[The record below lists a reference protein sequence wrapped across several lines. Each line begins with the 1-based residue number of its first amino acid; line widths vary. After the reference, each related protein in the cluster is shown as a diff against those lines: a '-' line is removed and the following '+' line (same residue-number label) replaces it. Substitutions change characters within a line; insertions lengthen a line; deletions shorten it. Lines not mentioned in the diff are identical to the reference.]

1 MTSATHLKKLVYS
14 LLRELSSLF
23 YVKPAVYFAPLP
35 QMTAPGARSASEC
48 GQIKQKAT
56 QVHAV
61 VSPELQQHTRMCDS
75 SSAAAHMPSR
85 QLGAAGS
92 PNINTGH

>member
-1 MTSATHLKKLVYS
+1 MTSTTNLKKLVCS
-14 LLRELSSLF
+14 LWRELSSLF

-48 GQIKQKAT
+48 GQVKQKAT
-56 QVHAV
+56 QVRAV
-61 VSPELQQHTRMCDS
+61 VSPESQQHTRTCDS
-75 SSAAAHMPSR
+75 SSTAAHMPSR

-92 PNINTGH
+92 PDINTGH

>member
-1 MTSATHLKKLVYS
+1 MTSVTNRKKPVYS
-14 LLRELSSLF
+14 LLRELGSLF

-48 GQIKQKAT
+48 GQVKQKAT
-56 QVHAV
+56 QVRAV
-61 VSPELQQHTRMCDS
+61 VSPEWQQHTRVCDS
-75 SSAAAHMPSR
+75 SCTAGHMPSR

>member
-1 MTSATHLKKLVYS
+1 MTSATNQEKLVYS
-14 LLRELSSLF
+14 LLRELSSPF

-35 QMTAPGARSASEC
+35 QMTAPGARSTSEC
-48 GQIKQKAT
+48 GQVKQKAT
-56 QVHAV
+56 QVRVV
-61 VSPELQQHTRMCDS
+61 VSRESQQHTRICDS